1 MNKRNK
7 EASTAWRMA
16 SMAKIN
22 RILWYVYEKY
32 FEK

>member
-22 RILWYVYEKY
+22 RILWYVDEKDL
-32 FEK
+32 EI